1 MSTVNFKCGESSF
14 SNLLIINEIKLK
26 EFRKMILLAR
36 IGQRKDI
43 KQSLSDSA
51 LSGPADTC
59 PSVVVSLAGLVVCAI
74 NICYL
79 VTL

>member
-1 MSTVNFKCGESSF
+1 
-14 SNLLIINEIKLK
+14 
-26 EFRKMILLAR
+26 MILLAR